1 MFVGDGVMIVGVDA
15 ITLLRLASFARVN
28 AADADA
34 LP

>member
-1 MFVGDGVMIVGVDA
+1 MFVGDSVMIVGVDA
-15 ITLLRLASFARVN
+15 ITLLRLANRVN